1 MWKGCENIQ
10 IQKNFSIF
18 PLLNKIKIILGR
30 DFASNQYLCGYALK
44 DGEWEKDLA
53 NELSNWQNAML
64 ACICRRRPE
73 HKES

>member
-1 MWKGCENIQ
+1 MKIFEY
-10 IQKNFSIF
+10 KSKYYSIF

-64 ACICRRRPE
+64 ACISRRRPE